1 MRIWVRNLIKENK
14 FLNHALKNQEVESKE
29 FDKIAKETNLKLKNV
44 VFTCSQGDEVFEKF
58 APKFFV
64 MRV

>member
-1 MRIWVRNLIKENK
+1 MG
-14 FLNHALKNQEVESKE
+14 KE

-58 APKFFV
+58 APKFVFDKQGV
-64 MRV
+64 IHTNSALILCI